1 MSHHLIKLFLIT
13 LALSSSNSWAISK
26 ASDKKITEVSSSS
39 YWKKLFHYEEGFFS
53 GKSYADSDSFFLTV
67 DGRSDLKAE
76 LTAHISAFQKIDNI
90 HTPEKMPLQC
100 AFPER
105 FKFVSQSF
113 PEIKFK
119 QSKCPDF
126 LKWKKAVIGK
136 SISLVFASSYVNNP
150 SSMFGHT
157 FLKFNQRDVENLSDD
172 MFNYVVAFSAKSDS
186 SPGVLYALKG
196 LFGAF
201 KGVIN
206 VKPFYQTMK
215 EYSKIESRD
224 MWEYELNFDK
234 DEIDSIVNHLWE
246 LYANTNFDYYFF
258 DENCTS
264 VLARILDLVS
274 VDISYSENMSGYS
287 LPTELVK
294 TLNDNKKVKNI
305 RYYPSLRKTFWAHYN
320 QLSDKQSDDFQKIVD
335 GEKLNADAKTYQ
347 AAVHYLD
354 YKRHDHENNIDDEFK
369 LLQKSILSSAA
380 KKGRTKELVITAPE
394 SPHVGHLPAK
404 IGLFLGKR
412 GDDTV
417 NTFSVRPLFHGLND
431 SDKGQEP
438 WSAIELFKTDFNF
451 NHDQSSVEIENI
463 LIADIQ
469 SLPNFTLLDKNVSW
483 DLSLQVNPLIEDY
496 KENALKTSFSMKLG
510 LTKQSRAFIFSAM
523 IGAKVEAHDSFDSF
537 VRVGPHARLI
547 SGVLLGKAKVLLEA
561 DYFHSLIGVDEIS
574 KMYYLDYGVGLSL
587 PVSEQGVL
595 ELKTK
600 ANGRRGTLS
609 DTFKSHYAGVSIY
622 Y

>member
-1 MSHHLIKLFLIT
+1 LAFSSANLWAKTFPSKEKIKSV
-13 LALSSSNSWAISK
+13 AN
-26 ASDKKITEVSSSS
+26 SS
-39 YWKKLFHYEEGFFS
+39 YWKKLFHYEEGLFS

-67 DGRSDLKAE
+67 DGRSDLEAE
-76 LTAHISAFQKIDNI
+76 LEAHILAFQKIDHI

-113 PEIKFK
+113 PGIDFK
-119 QSKCPDF
+119 KSKCPDF
-126 LKWKKAVIGK
+126 LRWKKAVIGK
-136 SISLVFASSYVNNP
+136 SVSLVFASSYVNNP

-157 FLKFNQRDVENLSDD
+157 FLKFNQRDVENLSED

-186 SPGVLYALKG
+186 SPGILYALKG

-224 MWEYELNFDK
+224 MWEYELNLDK
-234 DEIDSIVNHLWE
+234 DEIDSVINHLWE

-274 VDISYSENMSGYS
+274 LDVSYSENMSGYS

-294 TLNDNKKVKNI
+294 SLNDNKKVKNI
-305 RYYPSLRKTFWAHYN
+305 RYYPSLRKTFWSHYN
-320 QLSDKQSDDFQKIVD
+320 QLSEKQIDDFDKIIS
-335 GEKLNADAKTYQ
+335 GEQIKTDASTYQ

-354 YKRHDHENNIDDEFK
+354 YKRHDHENDIDEEFK
-369 LLQKSILSSAA
+369 KLQKSILSNAA
-380 KKGRTKELVITAPE
+380 KSGRAKEISIEAPE
-394 SPHVGHLPAK
+394 SPHKGHLPAK
-404 IGLFLGKR
+404 IGLLLGTR
-412 GDDTV
+412 GEDTV
-417 NTFSVRPLFHGLND
+417 NTFSLRPLFHGLSD

-438 WSAIELFKTDFNF
+438 WSAIELFKIDFNF
-451 NHDQSSVEIENI
+451 NHDQNNVGIEEII
-463 LIADIQ
+463 IADIQ

-510 LTKQSRAFIFSAM
+510 LSKQSRAFLFSTM
-523 IGAKVEAHDSFDSF
+523 IGAKIEGHESFDSF
-537 VRVGPHARLI
+537 VRVGPHAKLI
-547 SGVLLGKAKVLLEA
+547 SGFLLGNAKLLLEA
-561 DYFHSLIGVDEIS
+561 EYFHSLIGVDDIS
-574 KMYYLDYGVGLSL
+574 KMYYFDYNLGLSV
-587 PVSEQGVL
+587 PISEQGVL
-595 ELKTK
+595 EVKTK
-600 ANGRRGTLS
+600 AHGRRGTFSSPFLS
-609 DTFKSHYAGVSIY
+609 HSAGVSIY

>member
-1 MSHHLIKLFLIT
+1 M
-13 LALSSSNSWAISK
+13 NSWASSK
-26 ASDKKITEVSSSS
+26 VLNTKVIEVAKSS

-53 GKSYADSDSFFLTV
+53 GESYADSDTFFLTEN
-67 DGRSDLKAE
+67 GKTDLEAE
-76 LTAHISAFQKIDNI
+76 LVAHIDAFQRIDNI

-113 PEIKFK
+113 QEIKFK
-119 QSKCPDF
+119 KSKCPDF
-126 LKWKKAVIGK
+126 LKWKKAVVGE
-136 SISLVFASSYVNNP
+136 SVSLVFASSYVNNP

-157 FLKFNQRDVENLSDD
+157 FLKFNQRDVEKLSDD

-224 MWEYELNFDK
+224 MWEYQLNFDK
-234 DEIDSIVNHLWE
+234 DEIDSIINHLWE

-274 VDISYSENMSGYS
+274 VDVSYSKNMSGYS

-294 TLNDNKKVKNI
+294 TLNNNNKVSKI
-305 RYYPSLRKTFWAHYN
+305 RYYPSLRKTFWSHYN
-320 QLSDKQSDDFQKIVD
+320 QLSEKQIEDFNSVIDGDKIS
-335 GEKLNADAKTYQ
+335 ADAKTYQ

-354 YKRHDHENNIDDEFK
+354 YKRHDHENNIDDDFK
-369 LLQKSILSSAA
+369 KLQQSVLSSAA
-380 KKGRTKELVITAPE
+380 KSGQAKKIVIIAPE
-394 SPHVGHLPAK
+394 SPHLGHLPAK
-404 IGLFLGKR
+404 VGLYLGQR

-417 NTFSVRPLFHGLND
+417 NTFSVRPIFHGLSD

-438 WSAIELFKTDFNF
+438 WSAIELFKFDFNF
-451 NHDQSSVEIENI
+451 NHDQSSVDTENI
-463 LIADIQ
+463 IADIK
-469 SLPNFTLLDKNVSW
+469 SLANFTLLDPNISW
-483 DLSLQVNPLIEDY
+483 DLSFQVNPLIEDY
-496 KENALKTSFSMKLG
+496 KENSLKTSFSMKLG
-510 LTKQSRAFIFSAM
+510 LSKQSRRYLFSALV
-523 IGAKVEAHDSFDSF
+523 GAKIEAHDSFESF
-537 VRVGPHARLI
+537 VRVGPHAKLI
-547 SGVLLGKAKVLLEA
+547 TGMLIGKSKLLLEG
-561 DYFHSLIGVDEIS
+561 DYFHSLVGVDDIS
-574 KMYYLDYGVGLSL
+574 KMYYFDYALGLSI
-587 PVSEQGVL
+587 PVSEQGVF

-600 ANGRRGTLS
+600 AHGRRGS
-609 DTFKSHYAGVSIY
+609 FSNPFNSHYAGVSIY